1 METPEA
7 INCAWLKQ
15 VDIVVKLCQTQKMHT
30 SSYIKCIKSEQISC
44 VSQCHQ
50 SYCKCAAVKLHTAVV
65 LRLGLTFN
73 WCNMMRHDATFLR
86 GEGEKTGF
94 AWAIVVIE
102 ALAAAM
108 AAGAG
113 GAFIKTSMTSN
124 DDYSM
129 VLLGFPNVSNFLWGF
144 HWGLQCFRHSKQVT
158 ISGISLF
165 VPRCSRSFLTYFVFL
180 ACKLPDSTPETSRFA
195 TEM

>member
-1 METPEA
+1 
-7 INCAWLKQ
+7 
-15 VDIVVKLCQTQKMHT
+15 
-30 SSYIKCIKSEQISC
+30 
-44 VSQCHQ
+44 
-50 SYCKCAAVKLHTAVV
+50 
-65 LRLGLTFN
+65 
-73 WCNMMRHDATFLR
+73 MMRHDATFLR

-144 HWGLQCFRHSKQVT
+144 IEVCNV
-158 ISGISLF
+158 SGI
-165 VPRCSRSFLTYFVFL
+165 PN
-180 ACKLPDSTPETSRFA
+180 K
-195 TEM
+195 